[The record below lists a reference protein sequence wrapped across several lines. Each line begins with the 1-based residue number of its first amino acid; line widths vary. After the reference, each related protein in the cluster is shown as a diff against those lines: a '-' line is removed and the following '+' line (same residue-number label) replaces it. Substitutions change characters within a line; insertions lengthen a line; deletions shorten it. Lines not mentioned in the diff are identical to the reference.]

1 MFDEL
6 RWLLGLNLVLA
17 IWLGMLA
24 DSWKGRRMYVWIGI
38 GLLTSVAGLVLLTFM
53 PKLARAEAPA
63 PPATGTTPRFSRTD
77 SYGH

>member
-6 RWLLGLNLVLA
+6 RWLLGLNIVVA

-24 DSWKGRRMYVWIGI
+24 DSWKGRRMYVWMVI
-38 GLLTSVAGLVLLTFM
+38 GLFTSVAGLIALAFL
-53 PKLARAEAPA
+53 PKLQPTHNNARSKAP
-63 PPATGTTPRFSRTD
+63 TRYTTTD

>member
-6 RWLLGLNLVLA
+6 RWLFGLNLVVA

-24 DSWKGRRMYVWIGI
+24 DSWKGRRMYVWMAI
-38 GLLTSVAGLVLLTFM
+38 GLVTSLAGLIALAFL
-53 PKLARAEAPA
+53 PKIQPGQSNAHSKAP
-63 PPATGTTPRFSRTD
+63 TRYTTTD

>member
-6 RWLLGLNLVLA
+6 RWLMGLNLVIA

-24 DSWKGRRMYVWIGI
+24 DSWKGRRMYVWMAI
-38 GLLTSVAGLVLLTFM
+38 GLVTSVAGLVLLAFLPKRATSATLERSKM
-53 PKLARAEAPA
+53 P
-63 PPATGTTPRFSRTD
+63 SRYGQTD

>member
-6 RWLLGLNLVLA
+6 RWLLGLNLVIA

-24 DSWKGRRMYVWIGI
+24 HSWKGRRMYVWMAI
-38 GLLTSVAGLVLLTFM
+38 GLVTSLAGLVVLIFL
-53 PKLARAEAPA
+53 PKIQPADRLDRTKAPS
-63 PPATGTTPRFSRTD
+63 RFERTD